1 MVTALDEIVWA
12 MNPTHDSLASMVSY
26 FSLYAERFLGLA
38 NIAWRLEGPFKPDDH
53 VVDSRHRHQLFLAF
67 KEALTNIVRHS
78 GATEVLLDI
87 QVEQGR
93 ICLTIAD
100 NGRGWAEAGQ
110 TEEMDGIANMRARL
124 EKLDG
129 RFEVNSKTGQGTI
142 VRFDLPL
149 H

>member
-1 MVTALDEIVWA
+1 ML
-12 MNPTHDSLASMVSY
+12 SY

-53 VVDSRHRHQLFLAF
+53 VMDSRHRHELFLAF

-78 GATEVLLDI
+78 GASEVLLSI

-93 ICLTIAD
+93 VRLTIAD
-100 NGRGWAEAGQ
+100 NGRGWAELDPTGG
-110 TEEMDGIANMRARL
+110 MDGVVNMRTRL
-124 EKLDG
+124 EKLGG
-129 RFEVNSKTGQGTI
+129 RFEIKSKAGEGTI
-142 VRFDLPL
+142 VRFNLPF